1 MMMSLFITQSE
12 LIELTERTRKA
23 AQIAW
28 LITNQYPFAIGAN
41 GHARVSRDYV
51 IARLGGAHLKASRTI
66 PEPNWGAI

>member
-1 MMMSLFITQSE
+1 MTLFLTQTE

-23 AQIAW
+23 SQIAW
-28 LITNQYPFAIGAN
+28 LIANQYPFAIGAN

-51 IARLGGAHLKASRTI
+51 IARLGGAHIKATHTV

>member
-1 MMMSLFITQSE
+1 MMSIFLTQGE
-12 LIELTERTRKA
+12 LIELTERSRKA

-28 LITNQYPFAIGAN
+28 LVANQYPFAIGAN

-51 IARLGGAHLKASRTI
+51 IARLGGANHQAVKKL